1 VDAVDRSPRPERPIF
16 LWKHLESIP
25 SSAFQPSPAI
35 GEGDQPELP
44 APAAKINNMQRKE
57 IPIGCDLLTMFIDVQ
72 QNLLFYVI
80 AAWEAD
86 FTGYVIDYGSYP
98 DQQRPYF
105 TLRDAR
111 LTLSHA
117 APNTGVEGAIY
128 AGLETV
134 TGQHL
139 SREWL
144 RDDGA
149 AMRIERCLVDANWG
163 SSTDLVYQFCRQ
175 SLHAAVLL
183 AAHGRF
189 VGASSM
195 PYSDYKRRP
204 GDRVGL
210 NWRIPNVRGKRAVRH
225 VLFDANY
232 WKSFIQARLGMAMG
246 DRGCLSLF
254 GSKPEQHRLFAEHLT
269 AEYRVKTEGRGRTV
283 DEWKI
288 RPEQPDNHWLDCL
301 VGCAVA
307 GSIQGVTLFGTDAK
321 RVVKR
326 KRVKLSEMKRE
337 RR

>member
-195 PYSDYKRRP
+195 PYSDYKRRL

-210 NWRIPNVRGKRAVRH
+210 NWRIPNVRGNAPSVRH

-232 WKSFIQARLGMAMG
+232 WKSFIPNKEPLHPLRAVVPLRSFAYARGHGLRSRIAKSVPGARGSSGISPGKVGDVIGRLGFHARLIQEPRSRNQSMNRSNRSWGHGQRHAGGGMSP
-246 DRGCLSLF
+246 LS
-254 GSKPEQHRLFAEHLT
+254 
-269 AEYRVKTEGRGRTV
+269 
-283 DEWKI
+283 
-288 RPEQPDNHWLDCL
+288 
-301 VGCAVA
+301 
-307 GSIQGVTLFGTDAK
+307 TL
-321 RVVKR
+321 
-326 KRVKLSEMKRE
+326 
-337 RR
+337 